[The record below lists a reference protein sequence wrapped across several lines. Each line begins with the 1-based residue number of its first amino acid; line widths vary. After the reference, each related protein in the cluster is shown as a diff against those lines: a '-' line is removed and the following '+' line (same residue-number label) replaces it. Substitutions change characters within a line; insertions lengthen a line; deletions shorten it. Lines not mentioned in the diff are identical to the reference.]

1 MPEQQSGERLS
12 EEFAATAG
20 EYGVDVR
27 RVSPGDVESTLAA
40 VVEPPAVGTELPWD
54 DVSVPDSVRIDPTVA
69 ELEAAVTGVTGAG
82 LAIAEYGS
90 LVLRADSA
98 GSEPISLFNDRHV
111 AVVREGDVVPDM
123 AAAFEWFGEE
133 LRETRDSAIVATGPS
148 ATADMG
154 SLVQGAHGPKD
165 VEVLVVS

>member
-1 MPEQQSGERLS
+1 MPEQQSGECLY

-20 EYGVDVR
+20 EYGVGVR
-27 RVSPGDVESTLAA
+27 RVSPGNVQSAIAA
-40 VVEPPAVGTELPWD
+40 VVEPPAVGTELPWE
-54 DVSVPDSVRIDPTVA
+54 DVSLPDSVRIDPTVA